1 MNTKS
6 QKINLKQSFQLKTLT
21 AAFLLVGANFF
32 AFADNGIK
40 QVSGTPSHYQQTNL
54 VADLP
59 GVGAHTD
66 TNLQNAWGIAF
77 NPNGAVWVANNHS
90 GTSSLYDGDGVAI
103 PGLPYINV
111 PGADGNPGN
120 PTGIVFNSSKDFNAA
135 PFIFANESGSLAAWN
150 PAVDF
155 LNAKIVG
162 DAIPGKEVIY
172 KGLALAAN
180 GNGHFLYATDFHN
193 AKVRVFD
200 KDFKLV
206 DARKTLGCSF
216 ADRSIPSGFAPF
228 GIQNING
235 DLYVTYAL
243 QNSKKEDDVA
253 GPGFG
258 YVNIFDANGCLVK
271 RFASNGTLNAP
282 WGVALAPASF
292 GSHSNQ
298 VLIGNFGDG
307 KINTFTLQQGHH
319 EGALRDADD
328 KVIQVEGLWGLAFGN
343 GVLNQKTNSLFFTA
357 GPNDETNGVYGKIDV
372 RK

>member
-1 MNTKS
+1 MYTRL
-6 QKINLKQSFQLKTLT
+6 QKIISTHSIQCKTFT
-21 AAFLLVGANFF
+21 AAVLLFGINLF
-32 AFADNGIK
+32 AFAGDEFK
-40 QVSGTPSHYQQTNL
+40 QVPGDHSHYQQTNL
-54 VADLP
+54 VSDLP
-59 GVGAHTD
+59 GIAAHTD
-66 TNLQNAWGIAF
+66 SNLQNAWGIAF

-90 GTSSLYDGDGVAI
+90 GTSSLYDGDGAI
-103 PGLPYINV
+103 NSGLPFIHV

-135 PFIFANESGSLAAWN
+135 PFIFANEGGSIAAWN
-150 PAVDF
+150 PAVDL

-162 DAIPGKEVIY
+162 DAIPGKDVIY

-193 AKVRVFD
+193 AEVRIFD

-206 DARKTLGCSF
+206 DAKKTLGCNF
-216 ADRSIPSGFAPF
+216 VDPAIPSGFAPF

-243 QNSKKEDDVA
+243 QDSDKEDDVA
-253 GPGFG
+253 GPGLG
-258 YVNIFDANGCLVK
+258 YVNIFSTNGCLIK
-271 RFASNGTLNAP
+271 RFASKGSLNAP
-282 WGVALAPASF
+282 WGVALAPASY

-307 KINTFTLQQGHH
+307 KINAFTLQHGHH
-319 EGALRDADD
+319 TGALRNA
-328 KVIQVEGLWGLAFGN
+328 KNKAIKIEGLWGLAFGN

-357 GPNDETNGVYGKIDV
+357 GPNDENNGIYGKIDV
-372 RK
+372 R